1 MAAASLT
8 AFLYFSALLKSR
20 LETALSVTLWFA
32 VFDKTMMINVG
43 VTLHAFVERKLLP
56 QHLMM
61 VSEGENVNT
70 RGVRENCFEKDKKKK
85 QETQHPHSGMS
96 PGLVTVHMHRSE
108 VWEVSV
114 TVKGESWGGGKGM
127 QRRKERRTPRRELFV
142 SSNLWEDREFY
153 KLSNGTPHWER
164 TRRRTESHAWLCGR

>member
-1 MAAASLT
+1 MAAANLT
-8 AFLYFSALLKSR
+8 VFLYFSALLKSR

-70 RGVRENCFEKDKKKK
+70 RGVRENCFEKDKKTNKK
-85 QETQHPHSGMS
+85 HNTHTRACLQ
-96 PGLVTVHMHRSE
+96 GLSQCTCTGPRC
-108 VWEVSV
+108 
-114 TVKGESWGGGKGM
+114 
-127 QRRKERRTPRRELFV
+127 ER
-142 SSNLWEDREFY
+142 W
-153 KLSNGTPHWER
+153 
-164 TRRRTESHAWLCGR
+164 A

>member
-85 QETQHPHSGMS
+85 NKKHNT
-96 PGLVTVHMHRSE
+96 
-108 VWEVSV
+108 
-114 TVKGESWGGGKGM
+114 
-127 QRRKERRTPRRELFV
+127 
-142 SSNLWEDREFY
+142 
-153 KLSNGTPHWER
+153 R
-164 TRRRTESHAWLCGR
+164 TRACLQGLSQCTCTGPRCER

>member
-8 AFLYFSALLKSR
+8 VFLYFSALLMSR

-70 RGVRENCFEKDKKKK
+70 RGVRENFFEKDKKNKK
-85 QETQHPHSGMS
+85 HNT
-96 PGLVTVHMHRSE
+96 
-108 VWEVSV
+108 
-114 TVKGESWGGGKGM
+114 
-127 QRRKERRTPRRELFV
+127 
-142 SSNLWEDREFY
+142 
-153 KLSNGTPHWER
+153 R
-164 TRRRTESHAWLCGR
+164 TRACLQGLSQRTCTGPRCER

>member
-8 AFLYFSALLKSR
+8 VFLYFSALLMSR

-85 QETQHPHSGMS
+85 QETQHPHSGVS

-114 TVKGESWGGGKGM
+114 TVKGESWGGERHAEEEGEKDTKKRTVCF
-127 QRRKERRTPRRELFV
+127 QQPLRR
-142 SSNLWEDREFY
+142 
-153 KLSNGTPHWER
+153 
-164 TRRRTESHAWLCGR
+164 

>member
-61 VSEGENVNT
+61 VSKGENVNI
-70 RGVRENCFEKDKKKK
+70 RGVRENCFEKDKKTK
-85 QETQHPHSGMS
+85 TRNTTPALGHVSRACHSAHAQVRG
-96 PGLVTVHMHRSE
+96 VR
-108 VWEVSV
+108 
-114 TVKGESWGGGKGM
+114 GE
-127 QRRKERRTPRRELFV
+127 R
-142 SSNLWEDREFY
+142 N
-153 KLSNGTPHWER
+153 
-164 TRRRTESHAWLCGR
+164 C